1 MSFTCQSSV
10 RRSSTS
16 RPSPVAIGLQT
27 SATPS
32 TSVRASEENDMMND
46 EEILYERNEPIDYD
60 ATIMHRAVPPTLYD
74 MYVRYN
80 ATALDIGAEFNIPSA
95 YVSAHWI
102 TSKTPVIYPTNFVT
116 WTTNNREDSQNS
128 TQDQDNSNSGP
139 YTPSSSVSRFRSLD
153 NVVRRA
159 PLSPAQLAAY
169 RDLAR
174 ALQRKLLAHL
184 SDENEDA
191 EAGMDIS
198 IQHAN
203 GNATVTKKDEPSESE
218 DADLSSSGDLLV
230 FEAMKDRHAAKPPSR
245 RFNSVAPAGQTRT
258 QYENTSTTS
267 CRASCGFA
275 TLGTHAD
282 LSLSPSRSSVQK
294 RAKGLYR
301 VARSASTSIWSL
313 GMYAE
318 VDVIDSGG
326 PGGLCIGLTTSDA
339 RLDRV
344 IGDSLGSIGLH
355 ASGSIVASKKW
366 TALAN
371 AQFCTGDTVSVH
383 IVPVGASPFSDADTD
398 SDADL
403 SNSLDNNA
411 VSADP
416 FSSVRVDFAINGRIV
431 HRAPLQTN
439 PTDGPLHIGVSLY
452 RMDSKVV
459 LNCCPSSW
467 KFASHL
473 LNSHTPLTSLC
484 SNTASALASSGR
496 PQRPSAKSCVDNTA
510 TSSISELTP

>member
-10 RRSSTS
+10 NRSTTS

-27 SATPS
+27 NATPS
-32 TSVRASEENDMMND
+32 TSVRACEESDMMND
-46 EEILYERNEPIDYD
+46 EPMYFEQNEPIDYD

-80 ATALDIGAEFNIPSA
+80 ATALDIGAQFNVPSA

-102 TSKTPVIYPTNFVT
+102 TSKTPVIYPTNFVS
-116 WTTNNREDSQNS
+116 WTHKNEDLQKI
-128 TQDQDNSNSGP
+128 TQDLHSNSP
-139 YTPSSSVSRFRSLD
+139 PCPPSSSVSRFRSMD

-159 PLSPAQLAAY
+159 PLPPAQLAAY

-174 ALQRKLLAHL
+174 ALQRKLLAYL
-184 SDENEDA
+184 SDENQNTET
-191 EAGMDIS
+191 GVDIS
-198 IQHAN
+198 MHDAN
-203 GNATVTKKDEPSESE
+203 ENAVATNESGPSES
-218 DADLSSSGDLLV
+218 DDPDLSSSSDLLPYDSLKV
-230 FEAMKDRHAAKPPSR
+230 RHAAKPPSR
-245 RFNSVAPAGQTRT
+245 RSNSIAPIAKPRKR
-258 QYENTSTTS
+258 YENSSTKL
-267 CRASCGFA
+267 CRASCGFG

-282 LSLSPSRSSVQK
+282 LSLSPTRSSVQK

-318 VDVIDSGG
+318 VDVIDCGG
-326 PGGLCIGLTTSDA
+326 PGGLCIGVTTSDA

-355 ASGSIVASKKW
+355 ASGNIVSSKRW
-366 TALAN
+366 TPIQD

-403 SNSLDNNA
+403 SNSLDNSI
-411 VSADP
+411 SADL
-416 FSSVRVDFAINGRIV
+416 FTSLRVDFAINGRIV
-431 HRAPLQTN
+431 YRAPLQTN
-439 PTDGPLHIGVSLY
+439 PTDGPLHVGVSLY

-459 LNCCPSSW
+459 LHCCPSSW

-473 LNSHTPLTSLC
+473 LNPHTPLTSLC
-484 SNTASALASSGR
+484 TNTVTTVASSVL